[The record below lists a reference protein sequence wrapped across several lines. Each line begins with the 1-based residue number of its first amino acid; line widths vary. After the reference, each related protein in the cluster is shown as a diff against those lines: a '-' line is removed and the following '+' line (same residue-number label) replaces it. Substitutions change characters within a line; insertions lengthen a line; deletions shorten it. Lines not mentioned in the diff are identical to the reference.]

1 MSDPKRVVKAVA
13 PAQLFLADGGVLQGR
28 LYLSPAS
35 PSHSGP
41 QTPAELLGEPRA
53 LFPFQLADG
62 DFLMV
67 GRATVA
73 AVRVPGTAEPSEL
86 LVPLFA
92 RLRLAGGH
100 RLEGYLLGERG
111 AGDRLS
117 DALNTAD
124 PWVRLDGD
132 ESSCWVAKRHLVT
145 VEPLPA

>member
-1 MSDPKRVVKAVA
+1 MSDPRRVPKAVA
-13 PAQLFLADGGVLQGR
+13 PAQLFLSDGAVLEGM
-28 LYLSPAS
+28 LHLSPAS

-41 QTPAELLGEPRA
+41 QTPEELLVEAEP
-53 LFPFQLADG
+53 LFPFHLADG
-62 DFLMV
+62 DFLLV
-67 GRATVA
+67 GKASVA
-73 AVRVPGTAEPSEL
+73 AVRVPGPAEPSEL
-86 LVPLFA
+86 LVRLLV

-100 RLEGYLLGERG
+100 RLEGFLLGERG

-132 ESSCWVAKRHLVT
+132 DSSCWVAKRHLVT